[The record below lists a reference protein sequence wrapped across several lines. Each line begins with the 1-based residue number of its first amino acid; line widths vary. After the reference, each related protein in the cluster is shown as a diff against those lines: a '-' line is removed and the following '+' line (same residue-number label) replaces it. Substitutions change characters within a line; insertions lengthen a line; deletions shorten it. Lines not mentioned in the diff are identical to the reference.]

1 MNRVYNLYTY
11 FLDQSCRILINII
24 RADSQIT
31 FRVPDDLHVLNPS
44 IRQLSAHLVQ
54 PSTLL
59 LHSLSWFLFPENGSP
74 SSSLPPSSRRP
85 LDLTE
90 PGLYPITFSLPI
102 HASDSHIPSFQ
113 GHLFMTPAFSPP
125 AQTGLGLQTHLLTNC
140 YFAVPNTTPLTLNF
154 LTPSSSLLSRSL
166 LPFLPPEVSLRP
178 PTLELKVSM
187 GSCTEAL
194 L

>member
-1 MNRVYNLYTY
+1 MIIFYSKIVCVNRVYNLYTY
-11 FLDQSCRILINII
+11 FLDQSCRILMNII

-31 FRVPDDLHVLNPS
+31 LRVPDDLHVLNPS
-44 IRQLSAHLVQ
+44 IRQLSAHSVQ

-59 LHSLSWFLFPENGSP
+59 LHSLFWFLFPANGS
-74 SSSLPPSSRRP
+74 PSSRRP

-90 PGLYPITFSLPI
+90 PGLHPITFSLPI
-102 HASDSHIPSFQ
+102 HASDSHSPSFQ

-154 LTPSSSLLSRSL
+154 LTPSSSLLSRNL
-166 LPFLPPEVSLRP
+166 LPFLPLEVSLRP
-178 PTLELKVSM
+178 P
-187 GSCTEAL
+187 
-194 L
+194 